1 MDTSQILCTLRNV
14 KSFLDVYAS
23 DLLPHT
29 VTKTCTV
36 IVNADPHTKGG
47 SQWLTVHLRPKSS
60 YAYYFDSYGIVPF
73 VPDIVDFVQ
82 RNSTTWD
89 RNKRQ
94 LQSLTSDVCGKYCC
108 LFALYMDRGDS
119 PQQFVA
125 LFGTPA
131 DRQMEMLT
139 VEFGV
144 KFLVAAGVNDVAAVY
159 KRYFFDSYHS
169 ETWL

>member
-1 MDTSQILCTLRNV
+1 MDTLQILCTLRNV

-23 DLLPHT
+23 DLLPRSI
-29 VTKTCTV
+29 TKTCTI

-47 SQWLTVHLRPKSS
+47 SHWLAVHFRPKSS

-73 VPDIVDFVQ
+73 VPAIADFVQ

-108 LFALYMDRGDS
+108 LFALYMDRGYT

-131 DRQMEMLT
+131 DRQVEEMFT
-139 VEFGV
+139 AEFGA
-144 KFLVAAGVNDVAAVY
+144 KMPRGGWGQCCRSCL
-159 KRYFFDSYHS
+159 
-169 ETWL
+169 